1 MVLSPCYM
9 RRESMAVLQV
19 YQAKLLQSMDVSGLD
34 PTAFKEL
41 RSMTDLALCTT
52 KATVQAIDRSM
63 SSLVMLEHHLW
74 LTLMEIKDADKV
86 PFLASPVS
94 PTGLFGSTVEES
106 AEFCFQSI
114 RDPGP
119 KIALDACLRHSPD
132 LRDRKRR
139 GLNLAAA
146 RLPPRKSL
154 LCLQAPR
161 SVPGA
166 DSSVFVINSVV
177 NTGPVQ
183 KAATQPA
190 ACNFNG
196 HFTPSLLINIM

>member
-1 MVLSPCYM
+1 MPHQGNGSGNRQVHGKSSDARAPLMADADGDQGCRQSP
-9 RRESMAVLQV
+9 LPG
-19 YQAKLLQSMDVSGLD
+19 LSGL
-34 PTAFKEL
+34 PYWPL
-41 RSMTDLALCTT
+41 RTHSWGICR
-52 KATVQAIDRSM
+52 V
-63 SSLVMLEHHLW
+63 
-74 LTLMEIKDADKV
+74 
-86 PFLASPVS
+86 
-94 PTGLFGSTVEES
+94 S

-114 RDPGP
+114 REPGP

-146 RLPPRKSL
+146 RLPPMKSL